1 MSGVI
6 MRSVHQAVLAVAVT
20 GVVAAVRHRSS
31 TSKATMPRATART
44 TSRTTTGA
52 PPRRRAV
59 PAQRRSEIEELGL
72 RVEELV
78 VAEHDAQDARLFDAL
93 EWSAR

>member
-1 MSGVI
+1 

-31 TSKATMPRATART
+31 TSKATMPRATPATKTSTTAR
-44 TSRTTTGA
+44 RKA
-52 PPRRRAV
+52 AV
-59 PAQRRSEIEELGL
+59 PAQRRSEIEQLGL

-93 EWSAR
+93 EWSAG